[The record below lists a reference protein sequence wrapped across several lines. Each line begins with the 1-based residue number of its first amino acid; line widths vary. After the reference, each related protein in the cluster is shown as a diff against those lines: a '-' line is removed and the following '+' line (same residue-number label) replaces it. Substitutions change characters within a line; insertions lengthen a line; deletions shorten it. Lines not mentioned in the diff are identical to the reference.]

1 VNTPARR
8 LQGVMRGMVL
18 SDPHLE
24 RRNTPKSRRSSAS
37 SGPLCDTNF
46 DHSATHKMPDGES
59 KQDKQATQV
68 QARQVIDVFHEISTL
83 LVCPSV
89 ASKWMGFELIHD
101 IERRPRQT
109 DIVYL
114 HIAD

>member
-1 VNTPARR
+1 MIPARR
-8 LQGVMRGMVL
+8 LQGVMRGTVL

-24 RRNTPKSRRSSAS
+24 GRNTPNRVDHQPR
-37 SGPLCDTNF
+37 LNLYTTQIFN
-46 DHSATHKMPDGES
+46 HSAAHKMPDGES
-59 KQDKQATQV
+59 KQDKQATQA

-89 ASKWMGFELIHD
+89 ASKWKGFKLIND
-101 IERRPRQT
+101 IERRPRST
-109 DIVYL
+109 DFVYL